1 MYFYSHHTWWWWQWQ
16 RQRRWLE
23 KQQLEIKMWFD
34 SYQLLCI
41 ITYHGCY
48 AKIGSYCCC
57 RCSCGSYCCRCCC
70 RSLLLGCINWPQPAD
85 LPKCI
90 CIVADNRNMH
100 FEIVSTPVVKSD
112 CGRPT
117 IPKMK
122 LNTKLSPR
130 RRHHHHHHCR
140 SIRGTMLPKQPW
152 VEQKE
157 RNKRNGSTNYTSK
170 QS

>member
-1 MYFYSHHTWWWWQWQ
+1 MLFIAIIHDDDDNDNDSDNAG
-16 RQRRWLE
+16 RWLE

-41 ITYHGCY
+41 ITYHECH

-57 RCSCGSYCCRCCC
+57 RCFCGSHCCCCWCC
-70 RSLLLGCINWPQPAD
+70 RSVLLLGCINWPQPAD

-90 CIVADNRNMH
+90 CIAADNRNMH

-122 LNTKLSPR
+122 LNTKLSLH
-130 RRHHHHHHCR
+130 RHHHR
-140 SIRGTMLPKQPW
+140 IIRGMLCVAAAKAN
-152 VEQKE
+152 VGET
-157 RNKRNGSTNYTSK
+157 KRTK
-170 QS
+170 